1 MGSSRAGTLL
11 LGSPG
16 CLQLLLGASCRNVA
30 LSGSAGSAKPS
41 SAPLSICCCR
51 RRGPL
56 ALTESWKLGCCLP
69 VSTAPSLPSV
79 RGTRC
84 ASVLGHAM
92 VPAAQRNRAVAKQEV
107 LGTPPVASH
116 TTLTFGSHFCRD
128 IKVVWT
134 GRAQHSTALREARM
148 GVQSLVVACG
158 AVALCLAL
166 TTATNPGFVVR
177 ITQAGLDYGGFC
189 F

>member
-1 MGSSRAGTLL
+1 MECSRAQTLL

-16 CLQLLLGASCRNVA
+16 CSQLLLAAGCRNVA
-30 LSGSAGSAKPS
+30 LSGSAASAKPS
-41 SAPLSICCCR
+41 SALLR
-51 RRGPL
+51 MQQAGTTGRDREL
-56 ALTESWKLGCCLP
+56 KLGCCLP
-69 VSTAPSLPSV
+69 VSTAPSLLLV

-84 ASVLGHAM
+84 ASVLGHVPM
-92 VPAAQRNRAVAKQEV
+92 VPAAQWSRVVAKQEV
-107 LGTPPVASH
+107 LGTPPVAPQ
-116 TTLTFGSHFCRD
+116 TTLTSSSLFGRD
-128 IKVVWT
+128 IKVVWA

-148 GVQSLVVACG
+148 GMQSVAVACG
-158 AVALCLAL
+158 ALTLCLAL